1 MGEQVVSPTLL
12 PTGPEMLCPP
22 EAADQFK
29 VVLAVIGV
37 TVGLIFLVVG
47 VSVCTKGTAL
57 LPYSLQKCSG
67 PQV

>member
-22 EAADQFK
+22 EAGDQFK
-29 VVLAVIGV
+29 VVLAVTGIM
-37 TVGLIFLVVG
+37 VGLIFLVVG

>member
-47 VSVCTKGTAL
+47 VSVCTKGRAL
-57 LPYSLQKCSG
+57 LPFSLQKCSG